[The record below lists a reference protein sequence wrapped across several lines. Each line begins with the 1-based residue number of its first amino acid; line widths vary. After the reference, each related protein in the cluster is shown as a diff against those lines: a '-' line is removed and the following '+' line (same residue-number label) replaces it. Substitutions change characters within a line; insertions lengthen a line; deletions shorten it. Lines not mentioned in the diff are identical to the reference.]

1 MGGLA
6 RLTASPSVVAI
17 VGGGFG
23 GLACA
28 QALAGSP
35 HRVVL
40 IDRRNY
46 HLFQPLLYQVA
57 TAALSPAHIASPLRH
72 ILARYDNVE
81 VRLGSATGIDLA
93 ERRVLMEDQPPVAW
107 DRLVLATGASYSWFG
122 HDDWAAVA
130 PGLKTLADARTVRAK
145 LLRAFERAEIEVD
158 PDRRRQL
165 MTCVIVGGGPTGV
178 ELAGAVAELT
188 RWTLKNDFRRIDPR
202 ATRILLIEAGP
213 RVLSGFP
220 DNLSAYAVRALEGLG
235 VTVRTGEAV
244 TAVDAESVCVG
255 TERIPAG
262 TVLWAAG
269 MAASPAARWLDIAAD
284 KAGRIPVAPDLSVPG
299 LAGVYALGDTVS
311 SAGADGKPLP
321 GLAQVAQQ
329 QGRHLG
335 RALVRHLSDGTPVP
349 PFSFHNRGN
358 TAVIGRHAA
367 VFDFGWWRFTGRAA
381 WLLWGIIHIVLLV
394 GFENRLIV
402 TTQWI
407 WNYFTRE
414 RGARL
419 IE

>member
-1 MGGLA
+1 MS
-6 RLTASPSVVAI
+6 TVAI

-28 QALAGSP
+28 QALAGSKC
-35 HRVVL
+35 RVVL
-40 IDRRNY
+40 IDKRNY

-81 VRLGSATGIDLA
+81 VRLGTVTGIDLE
-93 ERRVLMEDQPPVAW
+93 ERRVLIEDEPPVAW
-107 DRLVLATGASYSWFG
+107 DRLVIATGASYSWFG
-122 HDDWAAVA
+122 HDEWAEIA

-145 LLRAFERAEIEVD
+145 LLRAFELAEIEPD
-158 PDRRRQL
+158 PERRRRL

-178 ELAGAVAELT
+178 EMAGAVAELA

-202 ATRILLIEAGP
+202 ATRILLVEAGP
-213 RVLSGFP
+213 RILAGFP
-220 DNLSAYAVRALEGLG
+220 DKLSAYAVRALESLG
-235 VTVRTGEAV
+235 VTVRTGQAV
-244 TAVDAESVCVG
+244 TAIDEQGVSLGD
-255 TERIPAG
+255 ERIPAA

-269 MAASPAARWLDIAAD
+269 MAASPAARWLGVPAD
-284 KAGRIPVAPDLSVPG
+284 KAGRISVAADLSVPG
-299 LAGVYALGDTVS
+299 RPGVYALGDTVVCRGLD
-311 SAGADGKPLP
+311 GAPLP

-335 RALVRHLSDGTPVP
+335 RALARNLSDGTPVP
-349 PFSFHNRGN
+349 PFRFHNRGN

-367 VFDFGWWRFTGRAA
+367 VFDFGWWRITGHLA
-381 WLLWGIIHIVLLV
+381 WLMWGIIHIVLLV
-394 GFENRLIV
+394 GFENRVIV